1 MIKEDLL
8 DPLGLSVTKAA
19 EILRVSRGAL
29 SAVLNERAA
38 LSAEMALRIEKAFG
52 ISTDFLLRVQS
63 RYDAQIARER
73 FGDLDIER
81 YHGTVIAA

>member
-1 MIKEDLL
+1 
-8 DPLGLSVTKAA
+8 
-19 EILRVSRGAL
+19 
-29 SAVLNERAA
+29 
-38 LSAEMALRIEKAFG
+38 MALRIEKAFG